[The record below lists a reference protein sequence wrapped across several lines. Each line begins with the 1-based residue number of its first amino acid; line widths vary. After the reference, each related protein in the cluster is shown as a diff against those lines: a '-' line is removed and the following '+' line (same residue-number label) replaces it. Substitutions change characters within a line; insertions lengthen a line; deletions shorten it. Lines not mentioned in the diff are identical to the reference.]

1 MIRSRLLLLALVLS
15 PFVPIGSV
23 HAHGSHG
30 SGAELEAGEFDF
42 TPLLTVEGHAGFD
55 DNLEIPEKHYAAD
68 FLIGGELAWGLG
80 NDKQFSLSA
89 FVGPALVRGGAEH
102 FYGEIHVE
110 EEGHEHEAHPVR
122 NRVDFKGFLEAN
134 YKHSD
139 SLSIQAY
146 WNPYIVTSDEV
157 KYEEGEVETFESKG
171 VKNELGAKLTYAFGD
186 GDVDFGLG
194 DSFSDLIDGLYV
206 SVDHRQGWGVDG
218 VFIGNYTDPRLGV
231 GFNFGEIA
239 FQVEGGPRFYTPGK
253 YASALNS
260 RTDWAGEVMISRPV
274 SDKVDFFA
282 HWKFIH
288 TWDNA
293 EGWGDGY
300 QHHIGTGITYKL

>member
-1 MIRSRLLLLALVLS
+1 
-15 PFVPIGSV
+15 
-23 HAHGSHG
+23 
-30 SGAELEAGEFDF
+30 
-42 TPLLTVEGHAGFD
+42 
-55 DNLEIPEKHYAAD
+55 
-68 FLIGGELAWGLG
+68 
-80 NDKQFSLSA
+80 
-89 FVGPALVRGGAEH
+89 VGPALVRGGAEH

-157 KYEEGEVETFESKG
+157 KYEDGEVETFESKG

-231 GFNFGEIA
+231 GFNYGEIA